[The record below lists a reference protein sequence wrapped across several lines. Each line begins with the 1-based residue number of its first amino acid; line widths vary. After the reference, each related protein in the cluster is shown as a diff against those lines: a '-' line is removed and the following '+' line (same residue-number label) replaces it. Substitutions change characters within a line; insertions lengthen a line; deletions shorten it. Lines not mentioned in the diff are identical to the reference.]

1 MDHDINILWKEIVE
15 DFNTTAAI
23 WQLFVIGAILAISG
37 LLNLHLRK
45 QILAGKINTVYKM
58 LLGGVERLFFPFSA
72 FLLLLIARYS
82 LESWMHVGLLRL
94 GARMLLAMVIIR
106 SIAYILRYVF
116 SPSAWLHSFERVIA
130 WTVWVV
136 VALHIS
142 GFLNPVLQILEDVQ
156 FTVGKQKLNLLLL
169 LQGGLTIV
177 VTMLIALWLSRTI
190 ELRLMAS
197 SSINGNWR
205 VIMVKVVRMVAV
217 VVALL
222 MSMAVVGMDITMLSV
237 FGGALGVGL
246 GFGLQKIAS
255 NYVSGFIILMDKSL
269 HMGDVV
275 TISNHYGIVKELRSR
290 YIILRKQDGTEI
302 IIPNETMITDVVINH
317 TSAAYK
323 AKVPIPVQVSYE
335 SDLDLAIRLLKEIGR
350 THERTI
356 KDETAIDVTIKSFGQ
371 SGIDLVLALWVVN
384 PEEATAK
391 LQSDIYYAIWQRF
404 KANNIQI
411 PYPQQDVR
419 IISAPNLAQSS

>member
-1 MDHDINILWKEIVE
+1 M
-15 DFNTTAAI
+15 
-23 WQLFVIGAILAISG
+23 
-37 LLNLHLRK
+37 
-45 QILAGKINTVYKM
+45 
-58 LLGGVERLFFPFSA
+58 
-72 FLLLLIARYS
+72 
-82 LESWMHVGLLRL
+82 
-94 GARMLLAMVIIR
+94 
-106 SIAYILRYVF
+106 
-116 SPSAWLHSFERVIA
+116 
-130 WTVWVV
+130 
-136 VALHIS
+136 
-142 GFLNPVLQILEDVQ
+142 
-156 FTVGKQKLNLLLL
+156 
-169 LQGGLTIV
+169 
-177 VTMLIALWLSRTI
+177 
-190 ELRLMAS
+190 
-197 SSINGNWR
+197 
-205 VIMVKVVRMVAV
+205 
-217 VVALL
+217 
-222 MSMAVVGMDITMLSV
+222 
-237 FGGALGVGL
+237 GL